1 MIISAGIYLALTLI
15 AAFVAVSAVVKSPL
29 HRRGA
34 AVWFALGFPA
44 FHFPGTLLFIG
55 AIVTLVAGLHGV
67 FQSRLGL
74 LSLLPAAIGTY
85 AVCIVKVRS
94 YAAGAAFDRA
104 LEQTL
109 GPGLRGNARPRVE
122 NPVSRNPF
130 RLRRPGVTVSSD
142 VSYGDAGIRNLLD
155 VYQAVPRVRRAAPVF
170 LWLHG
175 GAWVMGHKTQ
185 QGLPLLYSL
194 AQRGWLCVSM
204 NYQLGPVSRF
214 PASLIDVKR
223 AIAWVRH
230 HAPTYGGDPSF
241 IVASG
246 GSAGAHLAAL
256 AALTPNQPEYQP
268 GFETVDT
275 TLAGVVPLY
284 GRFDFIDRSGV
295 VRHKEFLMDFLG
307 TKVMPGLY
315 ADDPRSWDLA
325 SPIALVG
332 ERAPPMLV
340 AHGTHDSLIPIGEA
354 AAFVTALR
362 AISRQPVVFAS
373 LEGAQHAWDL
383 FNTPW
388 TRHTVSAVHAFC
400 EYLYDNRQSRT

>member
-1 MIISAGIYLALTLI
+1 MIISAGMYFALTLI
-15 AAFVAVSAVVKSPL
+15 AALSAVAAALRSPL

-44 FHFPGTLLFIG
+44 FHFPGTLLSIG
-55 AIVTLVAGLHGV
+55 AIVTLLAGFQGL
-67 FQSRLGL
+67 FQSGVGL
-74 LSLLPAAIGTY
+74 LSLLPAAIGAY
-85 AVCIVKVRS
+85 ALLAVKVRS
-94 YAAGAAFDRA
+94 HATGATFERA

-109 GPGLRGNARPRVE
+109 GADFRKDASRQLH

-155 VYQAVPRVRRAAPVF
+155 VYRAAPAVRRAAPVF

-175 GAWVMGHKTQ
+175 GAWVMGHKKQ
-185 QGLPLLYSL
+185 QGMPLLYTL

-223 AIAWVRH
+223 AIAWVQR

-241 IVASG
+241 IIVSG

-268 GFETVDT
+268 GFEAVDT
-275 TLAGVVPLY
+275 ALAGAVPLY
-284 GRFDFIDRSGV
+284 GRFDFIDRSDV
-295 VRHKEFLMDFLG
+295 VRHKDFLMDFLG

-315 ADDPRSWDLA
+315 TDDPRSWDLA

-332 ERAPPMLV
+332 ARAPPMLV

-354 AAFVTALR
+354 AAFVAALR
-362 AISRQPVVFAS
+362 AISAQPVVFAS
-373 LEGAQHAWDL
+373 LDGAQHAWDL

-400 EYLYDNRQSRT
+400 EHLYDKRQPRA